1 MEKFIAGLVVT
12 LIVMAVGLLLG
23 VYNAWLFVDIWQWFV
38 DSLSEMKQ
46 LNLSMASIFSMV
58 VAWPLA
64 GTMTR
69 VQQTYDRVTSDGMKR
84 SYLESLGNAF
94 AWVIA
99 ISIGHTVTFWFGKLI
114 HLYLM

>member
-1 MEKFIAGLVVT
+1 MEKFLAGLVVT
-12 LIVMAVGLLLG
+12 LIVMALGLLLG
-23 VYNAWLFVDIWQWFV
+23 VYNAWLFVDMWQWFV
-38 DSLSEMKQ
+38 VPLGMKP
-46 LNLSMASIFSMV
+46 LTLWMAYGLLMV

-64 GTMTR
+64 GTMSR
-69 VQQTYDRVTSDGMKR
+69 VQQTYDKVTSDGTKR

-99 ISIGHTVTFWFGKLI
+99 ISFGYTVTFWFGKLI